1 MLSAVDIDPYSRIL
15 YIARERTFIQK
26 ISSAVH
32 RVSLT
37 GPIGFLLFLSILDIL
52 SWRLLLA

>member
-15 YIARERTFIQK
+15 YIAREWTFIQK
-26 ISSAVH
+26 ISFAVH

-37 GPIGFLLFLSILDIL
+37 GPNGFLLFLSILDIL
-52 SWRLLLA
+52 SWRLL